1 MSYPQCRTCKWWGPR
16 EGEYRIHRVTD
27 PAWGDCALTESA
39 MFNTIKFAWSKAVAE
54 ETDDSGAWLAT
65 APDFG
70 CNQHEPKE
78 RKWQQVRA
86 PNWDEDTVTIDLDK
100 MFGQWGRST

>member
-1 MSYPQCRTCKWWGPR
+1 MDKYEWVDLSGPPPWG
-16 EGEYRIHRVTD
+16 ECEYSLHT
-27 PAWGDCALTESA
+27 PTKMECANSV
-39 MFNTIKFAWSKAVAE
+39 IPVI
-54 ETDDSGAWLAT
+54 T